1 MAPFLILL
9 LGAGCL
15 SLLRSE
21 RFDRLD
27 PVRARWAAFEPRARQ
42 YVRSAPATFMY
53 LFVLLVT
60 TWVLQNSS
68 TRLGNRLLLEQS
80 TNIHE
85 LSRQPVRVVVAS
97 AFFVPDIWEFFSW
110 VILFVLFVAPLEHRI
125 GSARSA
131 GVFVF
136 GHVGS
141 TVLTAIGLWFAIKSD
156 LVEKSVVNARDVGA
170 SYGFVA
176 LAVCVAMGLAGR
188 ARLLGFAALVVGIG
202 GDLALTQGY
211 TALGHV
217 VAFGL
222 GLGIAPLVWRS
233 TPSTETS

>member
-141 TVLTAIGLWFAIKSD
+141 TVLTAIGLCNDTHNGHCCSSK
-156 LVEKSVVNARDVGA
+156 L
-170 SYGFVA
+170 
-176 LAVCVAMGLAGR
+176 LAGQTLSSRLWPATIARPITRQARCPAHCRSESAIMQIGR
-188 ARLLGFAALVVGIG
+188 A
-202 GDLALTQGY
+202 
-211 TALGHV
+211 HV
-217 VAFGL
+217 
-222 GLGIAPLVWRS
+222 
-233 TPSTETS
+233 